1 MSITYEFDLPIGAGL
16 GSSAS
21 FAVATVS
28 TMLVYIGVLPS
39 DQQTWSNEDYDLINR
54 WAFQSEKIVHGTP
67 SGIDNSIATYGNFL
81 SFFNLYFL
89 YYKYFTK
96 QQNN

>member
-1 MSITYEFDLPIGAGL
+1 MSFFRKCNLTITYDFELPIGAGL

-28 TMLVYIGVLPS
+28 AMLVYIGVLPS
-39 DQQTWSNEDYDLINR
+39 NQHKWNDSDLELVNS

-67 SGIDNSIATYGNFL
+67 SGIDNAISTYGEH
-81 SFFNLYFL
+81 
-89 YYKYFTK
+89 
-96 QQNN
+96 